1 MLSFSPLQTFLRS
14 LFTSQFFFCSAQP
27 QWRYLGKSPFNPGC
41 WICRGAWSAWRGS
54 LFRESSPLDVLK
66 SKPGRVEGKERG
78 EKREKPWN
86 CEAGRGRKF
95 GILAFIGD
103 LCFVSQPS
111 SPSRAIRHY
120 SKAFTDRHT
129 FGAAF
134 SEEMS
139 IEKKKS

>member
-1 MLSFSPLQTFLRS
+1 MKTVK
-14 LFTSQFFFCSAQP
+14 T
-27 QWRYLGKSPFNPGC
+27 
-41 WICRGAWSAWRGS
+41 
-54 LFRESSPLDVLK
+54 V
-66 SKPGRVEGKERG
+66 KPGADENSEFWHLS
-78 EKREKPWN
+78 E
-86 CEAGRGRKF
+86 
-95 GILAFIGD
+95 I
-103 LCFVSQPS
+103 CFVSQPS